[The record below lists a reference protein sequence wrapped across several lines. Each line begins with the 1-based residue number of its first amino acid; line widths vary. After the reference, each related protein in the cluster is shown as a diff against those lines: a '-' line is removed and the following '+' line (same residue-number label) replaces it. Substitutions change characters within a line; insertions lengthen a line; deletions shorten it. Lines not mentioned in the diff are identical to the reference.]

1 MATTINNILVALDLS
16 DIDETL
22 IRYASYLS
30 HVLKAKK
37 VYFVHNIKKYEISEL
52 FENQLEDLNL
62 EEMIGD
68 ELNETI
74 ENLFESKSDWEV
86 LISNDPYSES
96 LISYIVNKY
105 SIQLTIVGN
114 KNRVKGTGV
123 VSGKLLRM
131 LKCHLL
137 TIPKDSKPTINNL
150 CIGTD
155 FSNAS
160 RKSFIMARQLKE
172 ATNCIV
178 KAVHIYNVPLQFSPY
193 LPKQNLIPTIEKHIE
208 EKSKKFIKR
217 LKDDAKDVAFEIIPG
232 RSSSIDENL
241 HEQCKKEDFDML
253 MVSDKG
259 GNTFSSLLV
268 GNVTEELFNED
279 LELPLWVCK

>member
-68 ELNETI
+68 ELNETV
-74 ENLFESKSDWEV
+74 ENLFDSKSDWEV

-114 KNRVKGTGV
+114 KNRIKGTGV

-137 TIPKDSKPTINNL
+137 TIPKDAKPTINSL

-172 ATNCIV
+172 ATSCLV